1 MGMKQILGK
10 LAGQTAIYG
19 TSTIVARFLNYM
31 LLPLYTYTLSTADY
45 GVLTEFMSYISPTR
59 RAMSPAGCSPVRWPQ
74 SRRCR
79 RYFSC

>member
-1 MGMKQILGK
+1 MGMRQILGK

-45 GVLTEFMSYISPTR
+45 GVLT
-59 RAMSPAGCSPVRWPQ
+59 AGPADHGTGDRLFPLRQ
-74 SRRCR
+74 QGGL
-79 RYFSC
+79 